1 MCVCKIKVNISMYI
15 GYGVRTNRE
24 GEVESTAFD
33 LAGSITNFQI
43 LVSVLKQWFSNFSEH
58 QDYLEN
64 LLHGFLG
71 SFPGDSLGVG

>member
-1 MCVCKIKVNISMYI
+1 MCVCKIKVNINMYI
-15 GYGVRTNRE
+15 GYGVTAKRE
-24 GEVESTAFD
+24 GEIESTTFE

-43 LVSVLKQWFSNFSEH
+43 LVSALEQWFSNFSEH

-71 SFPGDSLGVG
+71 SFLGDSLGVS